1 MASGDLLQVL
11 SRNLP
16 DDPHDHVFGKA
27 ADATA
32 ADAVNQSKRRAVPNV
47 SVYVVSTNTGQ
58 ESFLKRVW
66 DTVPSRFFVMQGD
79 DFFTKANGRYDT
91 MGTDRLATLT
101 GAVHLH
107 GHPALVF
114 DGGTATTYSA
124 TNEKGAIMGGGI
136 GPGIQSK
143 FRSLAKDTD
152 ALPVIT
158 AKEVLARVE
167 EAQKHGKPLPTFA
180 RNTTEAIM
188 VDAFQEFALKGRN
201 PRYKAESSKH
211 LIHYGIACVLSSQ
224 VKQRRKAKNRN
235 EHVGKRVA
243 KKFPVE
249 ADDGDNVF
257 RGHVS
262 MVVESGY
269 RIIYDDG
276 DKEDVAESE
285 LQELFEQYTVHGEKK
300 SKKAAPARGKSPA
313 QKKSAPKEKQAKKKP
328 QAAKEI
334 EKSTKEK
341 AAKEM
346 PANENAA
353 KEKVADQRAKRLAA
367 AENESKKKV
376 EPSDG
381 RSASKAVPQKER
393 PSKKIADVPSF
404 PVRSGKGKSTRASL
418 DLKKP
423 AAKRAKTAND
433 ITAQVNASNPHSFV
447 RRRVAKDFDGETYY
461 GTIMAYDDS
470 ESPAF
475 WHVEYEDGD
484 EEDYSK
490 KDLIRA
496 LKHYEKTGKKDA
508 NK

>member
-1 MASGDLLQVL
+1 M
-11 SRNLP
+11 
-16 DDPHDHVFGKA
+16 
-27 ADATA
+27 
-32 ADAVNQSKRRAVPNV
+32 
-47 SVYVVSTNTGQ
+47 
-58 ESFLKRVW
+58 
-66 DTVPSRFFVMQGD
+66 
-79 DFFTKANGRYDT
+79 
-91 MGTDRLATLT
+91 
-101 GAVHLH
+101 
-107 GHPALVF
+107 
-114 DGGTATTYSA
+114 
-124 TNEKGAIMGGGI
+124 
-136 GPGIQSK
+136 
-143 FRSLAKDTD
+143 
-152 ALPVIT
+152 IT

-167 EAQKHGKPLPTFA
+167 EAQKDGKPLPTFA

-201 PRYKAESSKH
+201 VIVKWIENTKGKPPKHLKKTNDARKVVCTGGDGEILMTLLQPNYGGVIENLEAKHQSNGAKPRYKAESSKH

-285 LQELFEQYTVHGEKK
+285 LQELFELYTVHGEKK

-341 AAKEM
+341 APKEM

-381 RSASKAVPQKER
+381 RSASKAAPQKER

-475 WHVEYEDGD
+475 WHIEYDDGD